1 MFKSPQTVAVMADAL
16 EIAQSAVTADLALGS
31 ADAWTSLSHMRLI
44 FALEDVLNRR
54 LSPDEIVSLT
64 SVARV
69 DEILC
74 DASA

>member
-1 MFKSPQTVAVMADAL
+1 MFKSPQTVTVMADAL
-16 EIAQSAVTADLALGS
+16 DIAHSDVTADLALGS
-31 ADAWTSLSHMRLI
+31 AEAWTSFSHMRLI